1 MGLDAAVYKRL
12 EELPFTKEDLRFVAV
27 DPRTGQ
33 VDFEDAAL
41 FRAWSDK
48 VKVVEKRIGNIAL
61 VSLLRAEME
70 KILGAQSSGTLLIRK
85 VLYSGTHSGDI
96 ISKEDLSSLK
106 HEIASVRKTTGQQL
120 SPEVESFL
128 ADMEEL
134 IAASERHGNPIVFV

>member
-1 MGLDAAVYKRL
+1 MGLDAAVYRRL

-33 VDFEDAAL
+33 VNFEDAAL
-41 FRAWSDK
+41 FRAWSDR

-61 VSLLRAEME
+61 VDLLKSELE
-70 KILGAQSSGTLLIRK
+70 GVLGESSSGTVLIGK

-96 ISKEDLSSLK
+96 ISKADLGSLR
-106 HEIASVRKTTGQQL
+106 HEIALVRGIRGHRMSSEL
-120 SPEVESFL
+120 DSFL

-134 IAASERHGNPIVFV
+134 VSASERHGNPIVFV

>member
-41 FRAWSDK
+41 FRTWSDK

-70 KILGAQSSGTLLIRK
+70 RILGGQSSGTLLIRK

-106 HEIASVRKTTGQQL
+106 HEITSVRGTTGHRL
-120 SPEVESFL
+120 SPELESFL

>member
-12 EELPFTKEDLRFVAV
+12 EELPFTKEDLRFIAV

-33 VDFEDAAL
+33 VDFEDAGL

-61 VSLLRAEME
+61 VSLLRTEME
-70 KILGAQSSGTLLIRK
+70 RVLGGQSSGALLIRK

-96 ISKEDLSSLK
+96 ISREDLSSLK
-106 HEIASVRKTTGQQL
+106 QEIASVRGTTLHPL
-120 SPEVESFL
+120 SPELESFL

>member
-1 MGLDAAVYKRL
+1 MGLDATVYRRL
-12 EELPFTKEDLRFVAV
+12 EELPFTKEDLRFIAV

-61 VSLLRAEME
+61 VNLLKSELER
-70 KILGAQSSGTLLIRK
+70 ILRESSSGTLLISR
-85 VLYSGTHSGDI
+85 VLYSGTHSGDV
-96 ISKEDLSSLK
+96 ISKEYLGSLK
-106 HEIASVRKTTGQQL
+106 HEIALVRGITGHQMSL
-120 SPEVESFL
+120 ELESFL

-134 IAASERHGNPIVFV
+134 VVASERHGNPIVFV

>member
-1 MGLDAAVYKRL
+1 MGLDATVYRRL
-12 EELPFTKEDLRFVAV
+12 EELPFTKEDLRFIAV

-61 VSLLRAEME
+61 VNLLKSELER
-70 KILGAQSSGTLLIRK
+70 ILRESSSGALLISR
-85 VLYSGTHSGDI
+85 VLYSGTHSGDV
-96 ISKEDLSSLK
+96 ISKEYLGSLK
-106 HEIASVRKTTGQQL
+106 HEIALVRGITGHQMSL
-120 SPEVESFL
+120 ELESFL

-134 IAASERHGNPIVFV
+134 VVASERHGNPIVFV

>member
-33 VDFEDAAL
+33 VDFENAAL
-41 FRAWSDK
+41 FRTWSDR

-61 VSLLRAEME
+61 VNLLRAEME
-70 KILGAQSSGTLLIRK
+70 RILGRQSSETLLIRK

-96 ISKEDLSSLK
+96 ISNEDLTSLK
-106 HEIASVRKTTGQQL
+106 HEIASVRGTTAHRL
-120 SPEVESFL
+120 SPDLERFL

>member
-12 EELPFTKEDLRFVAV
+12 EELPFTKEDLRFVVV

-33 VDFEDAAL
+33 VDFEDAVL

-61 VSLLRAEME
+61 VNLLKSELER
-70 KILGAQSSGTLLIRK
+70 ILGESSAGTLLISR
-85 VLYSGTHSGDI
+85 VLYSGTHSGDV
-96 ISKEDLSSLK
+96 ISKEDLGSLK
-106 HEIASVRKTTGQQL
+106 HEIALVRGITVHQM
-120 SPEVESFL
+120 SPELELFL

-134 IAASERHGNPIVFV
+134 VAASERHGNPIVFV

>member
-1 MGLDAAVYKRL
+1 MGLDAAVYRRL
-12 EELPFTKEDLRFVAV
+12 DELPFTKEELRSIAV

-61 VSLLRAEME
+61 VNALKAEVE
-70 KILGAQSSGTLLIRK
+70 KILGNSSSETLLISK
-85 VLYSGTHSGDI
+85 ILYSETHSGDVI
-96 ISKEDLSSLK
+96 PRDDLGLLK
-106 HEIASVRKTTGQQL
+106 HEIALVRGIAGSHRSSEL
-120 SPEVESFL
+120 ESFL

-134 IAASERHGNPIVFV
+134 VSASERHGNPIVFV

>member
-1 MGLDAAVYKRL
+1 MGLDAAVYRRL
-12 EELPFTKEDLRFVAV
+12 DELPFTKEDLRFIEV

-61 VSLLRAEME
+61 VNLLKAELE
-70 KILGAQSSGTLLIRK
+70 RVLGESSSETLLISK
-85 VLYSGTHSGDI
+85 VLYSGTHSGDV
-96 ISKEDLSSLK
+96 ISKEDLGSLK
-106 HEIASVRKTTGQQL
+106 HEIALVRGVTGHQKSSEL
-120 SPEVESFL
+120 ESFL

-134 IAASERHGNPIVFV
+134 VTASERHGNPIVFV